1 MFSAWAVDVGQD
13 GLDIGG
19 DEMSIAQGA
28 TPYLMITVEGYDLTD
43 AAAIFVTLRAVSRVV
58 NLDLSRITVTTD
70 GTDSL
75 LAVHL
80 TQEETLSMAPTTATV
95 QVRWRDANNEAHTTG
110 IAQIDVAN
118 AIYKGV
124 I

>member
-1 MFSAWAVDVGQD
+1 MG
-13 GLDIGG
+13 
-19 DEMSIAQGA
+19 IAQGA
-28 TPYLMITVEGYDLTD
+28 TPYLMITVEGFDLTD
-43 AAAIFVTLRAVSRVV
+43 AAAISVAIRGASRLL
-58 NLDLSRITVTTD
+58 NLDQSRITATTD

-80 TQEETLSMAPTTATV
+80 TQEETLSLAPTTATV
-95 QVRWRDANNEAHTTG
+95 QVRWRDAENEAHTTEM
-110 IAQIDVAN
+110 AQINVAT